1 MHEMRRY
8 YNLSEANE
16 LVPRLEYLFSELAR
30 IQGEVNDLYQ
40 AAADAGVTITPESLS
55 DWKGLAELGL
65 PSMHDRMR
73 SLSEEY
79 MTISDEIAGLGIILL
94 DGEQGIVGF
103 YSWFDGQ
110 EILLSW
116 QYGEPEVGFWLG
128 VGEEPEAR
136 RSISE
141 LIYLDEIPA
150 NLH

>member
-16 LVPRLEYLFSELAR
+16 IVPRLDYLFSELAR
-30 IQGEVNDLYQ
+30 IQGEVNDLCH
-40 AAADAGVTITPESLS
+40 AAAEAGVEINPEKIS
-55 DWKGLAELGL
+55 DWKGLEALGL
-65 PSMHDRMR
+65 PSLHDRIR
-73 SLSEEY
+73 ALSEEY
-79 MTISDEIAGLGIILL
+79 MTISDEIAGLGVILL

-141 LIYLDEIPA
+141 LAYFDEIPA
-150 NLH
+150 SLH

>member
-8 YNLSEANE
+8 YNLAEAND

-30 IQGEVNDLYQ
+30 VQGEVNDLYQ
-40 AAADAGVTITPESLS
+40 AAADSGIEITPERIA
-55 DWKGLAELGL
+55 DWKGLEVLGL
-65 PSMHDRMR
+65 PSLPDKLKA
-73 SLSEEY
+73 LSEEY
-79 MTISDEIAGLGIILL
+79 MTLSDEIAGLGVILL
-94 DGEQGIVGF
+94 DGEQGIVGI

-116 QYGEPEVGFWLG
+116 QYGEPDVGFWHG
-128 VGEEPEAR
+128 VREEPESR

-141 LIYLDEIPA
+141 LVSFEEIPA